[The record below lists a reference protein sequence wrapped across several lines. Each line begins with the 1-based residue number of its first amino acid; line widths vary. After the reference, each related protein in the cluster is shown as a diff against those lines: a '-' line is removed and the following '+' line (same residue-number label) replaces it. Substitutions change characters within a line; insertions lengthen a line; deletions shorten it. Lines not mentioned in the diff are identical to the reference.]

1 MTPKQQRFVEEY
13 LIDLNA
19 TQAAIR
25 AGYSKKTAKEQGAR
39 LLSKVNVCNAIIDGK
54 KRRSEK
60 TGIDAAW
67 MLQRLG
73 DEAEADLA
81 ELYDEDGRLKPVH
94 EWPLIWRQG
103 LVAGIDVH
111 MLPEGLGEVVKVKLA
126 DRGKRLEMLG
136 RHVDVQ
142 AFKDRIEHSGTIE
155 IESELNERRRQLERG
170 K

>member
-1 MTPKQQRFVEEY
+1 
-13 LIDLNA
+13 
-19 TQAAIR
+19 
-25 AGYSKKTAKEQGAR
+25 
-39 LLSKVNVCNAIIDGK
+39 
-54 KRRSEK
+54 
-60 TGIDAAW
+60 
-67 MLQRLG
+67 
-73 DEAEADLA
+73 
-81 ELYDEDGRLKPVH
+81 
-94 EWPLIWRQG
+94 
-103 LVAGIDVH
+103 